1 VPVFSTLGGDEM
13 KVYDEWES
21 FIDNQLMFDCCCIG
35 YAKVFCQLKKKLSLP
50 ESIFEYYC
58 SEGGGSNIFKMKYM
72 DGLTAESIAEQENID
87 RRTVFKMLDKEM
99 LNFGTWLYKKIYIP
113 NKLNTSI

>member
-1 VPVFSTLGGDEM
+1 
-13 KVYDEWES
+13 
-21 FIDNQLMFDCCCIG
+21 MFDRCCIE
-35 YAKVFCQLKKKLSLP
+35 YAKAFCQLKKKLFLP

-58 SEGGGSNIFKMKYM
+58 SEGGGSNIFKMKYI

-99 LNFGTWLYKKIYIP
+99 LNFGTWLYKKGM
-113 NKLNTSI
+113 SGSSQ